1 MDILRTNRRRFL
13 SSSAVAAAA
22 GAWTWRR
29 PRVAA
34 TQSPAP
40 APVRPARI
48 RFGVIGLNHGHIY
61 GQVAATIAG
70 GGELVSY
77 FGEEPDLASAFAKQ
91 YPQAKLGR
99 SAREVLEDPSL
110 GLIVS
115 ASIPN
120 ERAPL
125 GIEVMR
131 HGKDFMVDKPGMT
144 TLDQLAEVRRVQ
156 AETKRIYSILY
167 SERHENKATI
177 RAGELVK
184 AGAIGTVIQTVGLGP
199 HRMNAKTRPAWFFER
214 ERYGGILCD
223 IASHQFDQFLFF
235 TGSTRADIVASQVGN
250 VRHPEHPGLE
260 DFGDVMLRG
269 DGGTGYIRVDWFT
282 PDGLQTW
289 GDTRLTVLG
298 SDGYIEVRKNID
310 IAGRP
315 GSNHLFLVDQ
325 KETRYVDCSDT
336 LLTYGERL
344 VDDVLNRTETA
355 MPQAH
360 VFLAMELALRADG
373 QAQRLAGGN
382 EREIGR
388 VVAKMSVWTS

>member
-1 MDILRTNRRRFL
+1 MPEEHMDILRTDRRRFL
-13 SSSAVAAAA
+13 SSSVLAAAA
-22 GAWTWRR
+22 GGPWRR
-29 PRVAA
+29 PRVEAA
-34 TQSPAP
+34 QSPAP
-40 APVRPARI
+40 TPARPPRI
-48 RFGVIGLNHGHIY
+48 RFGVIGLNHAHIY

-77 FGEEPDLASAFAKQ
+77 FADEPDLAIAFAKR
-91 YPQAKLGR
+91 YPQATLAR
-99 SAREVLEDPSL
+99 SAREVLEDASL
-110 GLIVS
+110 KLIVS

-144 TLDQLAEVRRVQ
+144 TLEQLAEVRRVQ

-167 SERHENKATI
+167 SERHENKATV

-235 TGSTRADIVASQVGN
+235 TGSTRADVVASQVGN
-250 VRHPEHPGLE
+250 VRHPEYPGLE

-282 PDGLQTW
+282 PDGLETW

-325 KETRYVDCSDT
+325 KETRYVDCSAT
-336 LLTYGERL
+336 PLTYGERL
-344 VDDVLNRTETA
+344 VDDVLNRTETS
-355 MPQAH
+355 MPQTH
-360 VFLAMELALRADG
+360 VFLAMELALRAEG
-373 QAQRLAGGN
+373 EAERLERRSGG
-382 EREIGR
+382 
-388 VVAKMSVWTS
+388 